1 MKKKFKTLLLGAA
14 ACLTAAAV
22 ALPLGLLSIQAAE
35 RFADWKDA
43 GKKDDRNGAEIS
55 IQLMEEE
62 KFDECATFQLA
73 FRLEKTDGSVP
84 DEGDC
89 DFQFSQGIKGNP
101 KVVVYDYQY
110 LEGGQIRLVV
120 SGRKEADGT
129 GGVLSKKAPCLVGKL
144 YVASDQDVTVS
155 VVEEECKAVDER
167 GELVEISQFGEDN
180 APYVIK
186 ASQEI
191 PDDTAPDPGNPDD
204 PNNPSG
210 ENPDD
215 PNNPSGEN
223 PDDPSNPSG
232 GNPVQPDDGNG
243 QPGTED
249 KPSGGI
255 KPGGSS
261 GGSGGSG
268 GGNGRSRSSGRDR
281 EEFIESNLAPGPLK
295 EADGTWEAGADGTWR
310 FKFSDGT
317 YAKNQWIYVK
327 GRWYRIGAD
336 GIMIKGWF
344 ETAGLW
350 YYLKP
355 TSGAMATGW
364 YLVDGYW
371 YYMGSNGI
379 MRSNG
384 WRLIDGK
391 WYYLNPTPAVPK
403 EVVDPVTKAVTMST
417 KGQVP
422 LGGMYANTRTPDGYN
437 VDADGV
443 WIP

>member
-232 GNPVQPDDGNG
+232 GNPEQPDDGNG
-243 QPGTED
+243 Q
-249 KPSGGI
+249 
-255 KPGGSS
+255 
-261 GGSGGSG
+261 
-268 GGNGRSRSSGRDR
+268 

-384 WRLIDGK
+384 WRMIDGK

-422 LGGMYANTRTPDGYN
+422 LGGVYANTRTPDGYN

>member
-1 MKKKFKTLLLGAA
+1 MKKKFKSILLGAA

-55 IQLMEEE
+55 VQLMEEE

-101 KVVVYDYQY
+101 KVVVYDYRY

-215 PNNPSGEN
+215 PSG
-223 PDDPSNPSG
+223 
-232 GNPVQPDDGNG
+232 GNG
-243 QPGTED
+243 QPGTGD
-249 KPSGGI
+249 N
-255 KPGGSS
+255 PGGGNNSGINRPGGGGS

-268 GGNGRSRSSGRDR
+268 GGNRSRSRSSGQDR

-344 ETAGLW
+344 ETDSFW